1 LFVLTPDEHL
11 QRLSEGGIAP
21 LVQIYVDLWQLGAHA
36 SRFVE
41 GLEQKLALAPIR
53 ALEGVVRAPEKRQD
67 TG

>member
-1 LFVLTPDEHL
+1 MFVLTPDEHL

-41 GLEQKLALAPIR
+41 ELEKKLALAPIR
-53 ALEGVVRAPEKRQD
+53 ALEGVARAPEKRRG
-67 TG
+67 T